1 MLEAEMTAEILFT
14 SCLILHMREESLRG
28 QEPVQGGAANGRVG
42 MRIQAIPGIL
52 RYCQSLLIKA
62 ERRFFSVNPFTCD
75 ILALFA
81 DFMKSVNPRDNQE
94 FEPQEQ
100 FDCAIPGQTC
110 CYWMTLQSQP
120 HNWHDSLTCHHWAE
134 VFAKSGQLGIV
145 TLIIRA
151 EGKASY

>member
-1 MLEAEMTAEILFT
+1 MTAEILFT

-81 DFMKSVNPRDNQE
+81 DSMKSVNPRDNQE
-94 FEPQEQ
+94 FEPQGQ
-100 FDCAIPGQTC
+100 FSEILEAFVEYFFMPGPG
-110 CYWMTLQSQP
+110 LGS
-120 HNWHDSLTCHHWAE
+120 AE
-134 VFAKSGQLGIV
+134 PTTSGQGTARPCSV
-145 TLIIRA
+145 WCTA
-151 EGKASY
+151 C